1 LRAFRTAV
9 AMLAVLVPCAWQ
21 QAAAF
26 EIVSDQ
32 RESSSNARLCL
43 AVDQLRP
50 VVAPKGAVIKVSGP
64 DVPLSGTFY
73 PVIVVPC
80 DQPRADFPA
89 QWRMTDTREFR
100 IKVAGTEMCLS
111 TRTVPAFEALIDPW
125 LAAYKVAEPGSPYAY
140 LARDYKADEKG
151 LRQRRSPPL
160 LVNPCGRSDA
170 GDFFAYDPVNGTIST
185 PRGIR
190 ACAGIYNDAS
200 RRPPAFEAGMPV
212 NVTWCPELRSYA
224 RDGAPSVRWT
234 LNGHKDPL
242 PTYKAPDLA
251 TYFSGA
257 DGLPITGPMGRCL
270 TAEGPSVVTSDCD
283 GRVEQ
288 SWTSVGRAI
297 RLGANG
303 DCLAL
308 GGGGNVA
315 LLPCRDEPS
324 QRWVYRVRDP
334 VPNARWL
341 NADVYGQIH
350 PEDKPD
356 GCLVTALDPFADP
369 ARQRNPV
376 TVRACALA
384 KPRQTSWFRPSH
396 VRTLRL
402 AVVRYANDDGSNPA
416 NGNATD
422 EQVKRIAENLALRLS
437 EYFARAGMRFVFDP
451 DHDLLRV
458 NDTIANAAKN
468 RNSDNTA
475 NWDSPNRGSRIAGTT
490 TYGKVTLVTMSG
502 RAGGGS
508 SGGVAEFEIARMIQH
523 ISRRPETSFHLVPG
537 LPLDKNG
544 MPAVSNHVAQNRVGD
559 SIDFVSF
566 QSHEL
571 GHYFGLPHTFNQDE
585 FGDTPDDLAAP
596 TEWEKAGGTAC
607 ANPRTVTVNGKA
619 FTPDRLN
626 NEGYFAC
633 MIGRS
638 HSVFTP
644 MQLGFMSWMLDNQL
658 NRYPLVACQPHGD
671 ANRVACEN
679 AESLALCR
687 ETAAYLKRR
696 GGTSYVC
703 ELGGRYAR
711 EIATALR
718 YPAVRYLLQS
728 TSAGV
733 SVINRLAGLPAK
745 GGPPPTSTSNA
756 VIDALKANKNLPLTM
771 GMVNRLNEFRQA
783 ATKGN
788 AISVKAGFVPGGP
801 DIAADTRKVVDGL
814 AAQVFTPGF
823 IDKAP
828 KIIGP

>member
-1 LRAFRTAV
+1 MQPAIAV
-9 AMLAVLVPCAWQ
+9 LAVLALCGSWQ

-32 RESSSNARLCL
+32 RETGSNARLCL
-43 AVDQLRP
+43 AVDALRP
-50 VVAPKGAVIKVSGP
+50 VVAPKGAVIKVNGP

-73 PVIVVPC
+73 PVIVILC
-80 DQPRADFPA
+80 DQPSADFPA

-100 IKVAGTEMCLS
+100 ITVRGAEMCLS
-111 TRTVPAFEALIDPW
+111 ARTLPGFEALIDPW
-125 LAAYKVAEPGSPYAY
+125 LAAYKVTAPGSPYAY

-151 LRQRRSPPL
+151 VRQRRSPPL
-160 LVNPCGRSDA
+160 LVNTCGRSDA
-170 GDFFAYDPVNGTIST
+170 ADFFAYDPVNGAIST

-190 ACAGIYNDAS
+190 ACVGIYHDATL
-200 RRPPAFEAGMPV
+200 RPPAFQAGLPV

-224 RDGAPSVRWT
+224 RDGAPHVRWT
-234 LNGHKDPL
+234 LSGHNEPL
-242 PTYKAPDLA
+242 PTYRAPDLA
-251 TYFSGA
+251 AYFSGA

-270 TAEGPSVVTSDCD
+270 TAEGASLFTSDCD

-288 SWTSVGRAI
+288 SWKSVGTAI

-303 DCLAL
+303 DCLTQ
-308 GGGGNVA
+308 GGGDTVA
-315 LLPCRDEPS
+315 LLPCRDDVS

-341 NADVYGQIH
+341 NAEVHGQIH

-356 GCLVTALDPFADP
+356 VCLVTGLDPFADP
-369 ARQRNPV
+369 VRQRNPV
-376 TVRACALA
+376 KVRVCALA
-384 KPRQTSWFRPSH
+384 KPRQTSWFRPTH

-402 AVVRYANDDGSNPA
+402 AVVRYANDDGSNAA
-416 NGNATD
+416 NGAATD
-422 EQVKRIAENLALRLS
+422 DQVKASAERLAFRLS
-437 EYFARAGMRFVFDP
+437 EYFARAGMRFVFVP
-451 DHDLLRV
+451 EHDLLRV

-468 RNSDNTA
+468 RNPDNST
-475 NWDSPNRGSRIAGTT
+475 NWDSPHRGTKIAGTT
-490 TYGKVTLVTMSG
+490 HYGKVTLVTMSG
-502 RAGGGS
+502 RIGGGS
-508 SGGVAEFEIARMIQH
+508 SGGVAEFEVARMIQH
-523 ISRRPETSFHLVPG
+523 ISRQPETSFHLVPG
-537 LPLDKNG
+537 LPLEKTG
-544 MPAVSNHVAQNRVGD
+544 MPAVSNHVGQNRVGD

-585 FGDTPDDLAAP
+585 FGDTPDDLSAP

-633 MIGRS
+633 LIGRS
-638 HSVFTP
+638 HNVFSP
-644 MQLGFMSWMLDNQL
+644 LQLGHMSWMLDNQL
-658 NRYPLVACQPHGD
+658 NRYPLVACQPRAAYD
-671 ANRVACEN
+671 ANRVECEN
-679 AESLALCR
+679 AESLALCQQ
-687 ETAAYLKRR
+687 TAAYLKRK
-696 GGTSYVC
+696 GGTNHVC
-703 ELGGRYAR
+703 EPGGRYAR
-711 EIATALR
+711 EISTALR

-745 GGPPPTSTSNA
+745 GGPPPPSTAKA
-756 VIDALKANKNLPLTM
+756 VTDALNANRNLPLTM
-771 GMVNRLNEFRQA
+771 AMVNRLNEFRQA
-783 ATKGN
+783 ATKGG
-788 AISVKAGFVPGGP
+788 AISVKTGFLPGGP
-801 DIAADTRKVVDGL
+801 DIPADARKVVDGL

-823 IDKAP
+823 VDKAP